1 MTTYYGRMT
10 TSTPPQTREER
21 IKALRHAL
29 TERVLVLDGS
39 WGVLIQ
45 GKGLSEADYRGER
58 FRDSTRDLKGDNDLL
73 ILTRPDIITG
83 IHREYLEAGADITS
97 TNTFTSTRIAQADYG
112 LEAYAYE
119 LNVEGARLGRA
130 VADAFTAADPSC
142 PRWVAGSIGPT
153 NRTASISPDAND
165 PAARNVT
172 FDELRE
178 AYAEAARGL
187 IEGGADILLLE
198 TIFDTLN
205 AKAAL
210 FALDETFE
218 ATGVTLPIII
228 SGSVVDLSGRNL
240 SGQTVEAFWN
250 SVRHAQPLAVGLN
263 CSLGPEQMREYIA
276 DFSRVADVAVSAYPN
291 AGLPNAFG
299 GYDETPEQMATQ
311 LGEWA
316 RSGLVNIVGGCC
328 GTTPAHI
335 RAIAAAVRALP
346 PRRTPDLGAPRLRLA
361 GLEPFAIA
369 R

>member
-1 MTTYYGRMT
+1 MATLQ
-10 TSTPPQTREER
+10 PPRTREER
-21 IKALRHAL
+21 IAALQQAL
-29 TERVLVLDGS
+29 PERIVVLDGS

-45 GKGLSEADYRGER
+45 ERRLSEADYRGER
-58 FRDSTRDLKGDNDLL
+58 FKDSPNDLKGDNDLL
-73 ILTRPDIITG
+73 ILSRPDLISG

-112 LEAYAYE
+112 LEDYAYE
-119 LNVEGARLGRA
+119 LDVEGARLGRT
-130 VADAFTAADPSC
+130 VADEFTAADPSR

-165 PAARNVT
+165 PAARGVT
-172 FDELRE
+172 FDELRA
-178 AYAEAARGL
+178 AYGEAARGL
-187 IEGGADILLLE
+187 IEGGADLLLVE

-210 FALDETFE
+210 FAIDEIFE
-218 ATGVTLPIII
+218 ATGVKLPIII

-250 SVRHAQPLAVGLN
+250 SVRHAKPLAVGLN
-263 CSLGPEQMREYIA
+263 CSLGPAQMREYIA

-311 LGEWA
+311 FGEWA
-316 RSGLVNIVGGCC
+316 RAGLVNIVGGCC
-328 GTTPAHI
+328 GTTPEHI
-335 RAIAAAVRALP
+335 RQIAAAVHGLP
-346 PRRTPDLGAPRLRLA
+346 PRSMPELGEPRLRLA
-361 GLEPFAIA
+361 GLEPFAIG

>member
-1 MTTYYGRMT
+1 MATLQ
-10 TSTPPQTREER
+10 PPRTREER
-21 IKALRHAL
+21 IAALQQAL
-29 TERVLVLDGS
+29 AERIVVLDGS

-45 GKGLSEADYRGER
+45 ERRLSEADYRGER
-58 FRDSTRDLKGDNDLL
+58 FKDSPNDLKGDNDLL
-73 ILTRPDIITG
+73 ILSRPDLISG

-112 LEAYAYE
+112 LEDYAYE
-119 LNVEGARLGRA
+119 LDVEGARLGRA
-130 VADAFTAADPSC
+130 VADEFTAADPSR

-165 PAARNVT
+165 PAARGVT
-172 FDELRE
+172 FDELRA
-178 AYAEAARGL
+178 AYGEAARGL
-187 IEGGADILLLE
+187 IEGGADLLLVE

-210 FALDETFE
+210 FAIDEIFE
-218 ATGVTLPIII
+218 ATGVKLPIII

-250 SVRHAQPLAVGLN
+250 SVRHAKPLAVGLN
-263 CSLGPEQMREYIA
+263 CSLGPAQMREYIA

-311 LGEWA
+311 FGEWA
-316 RSGLVNIVGGCC
+316 RAGLVNIVGGCC
-328 GTTPAHI
+328 GTTPEHI
-335 RAIAAAVRALP
+335 RQIAAAVHGLP
-346 PRRTPDLGAPRLRLA
+346 PRSMPELGEPRLRLA
-361 GLEPFAIA
+361 GLEPFAIG